1 MNENEPIEV
10 IKEDDFLERV
20 MKKSGHPIP
29 PNDPVVV
36 FWEEMLK
43 THKNFCEDIKNKNM
57 MAVADALLTQQ
68 RFLKGYQ
75 KTMEHGLDY
84 VVERLGTQFVEKL
97 NRETLDGLKRNE
109 ALIRDGMNAIFGEYK
124 QHLRTIENLKKAVI
138 VLFVLAAVGVGG
150 LYALLLKLV
159 LQL

>member
-1 MNENEPIEV
+1 MVEDEPVVPIEEESV
-10 IKEDDFLERV
+10 RERLIRYSGSAIRPDDPILVLFEV
-20 MKKSGHPIP
+20 MI
-29 PNDPVVV
+29 DV
-36 FWEEMLK
+36 
-43 THKNFCEDIKNKNM
+43 HKDFCEDIKNKNM

-109 ALIRDGMNAIFGEYK
+109 ALIRDGMNEIFGEYQ

-150 LYALLLKLV
+150 LYALILKLV